1 MRKTILS
8 TERVRT
14 QLEFDKLE
22 LKRKMMSEMTRIE
35 HHFDVDE
42 LKSGGW
48 LIDVWVDQEKVDS
61 VDHFLEMLL
70 TPTDIEKV
78 FNDFNQQALELEF
91 DALESNL
98 YGPQGIEAANQVAN
112 FFKLK

>member
-35 HHFDVDE
+35 YHFDVDE
-42 LKSGGW
+42 LKSGG
-48 LIDVWVDQEKVDS
+48 
-61 VDHFLEMLL
+61 
-70 TPTDIEKV
+70 T
-78 FNDFNQQALELEF
+78 
-91 DALESNL
+91 
-98 YGPQGIEAANQVAN
+98 G
-112 FFKLK
+112 

>member
-35 HHFDVDE
+35 YHFDVDE

-48 LIDVWVDQEKVDS
+48 IIDVWVDQEQVNS
-61 VDHFLEMLL
+61 IEHV
-70 TPTDIEKV
+70 EKV

-91 DALESNL
+91 DALDSYLN
-98 YGPQGIEAANQVAN
+98 GPDGIDAANQVAD